1 MSGRIAA
8 SITSLVLLAPMMAL
22 SQSELVSTEPQPIQ
36 NATQSSPQ
44 TQNPTPEPPQTPLPG
59 APGATVIDPNE
70 PILHQTPRIMGV
82 LPNFTAV
89 DSNTQLPRLTT
100 REKFVVAMHDSVD
113 YSSFLL
119 VAALAG
125 KGLYYNAMPSLG
137 TGPAGYGRY
146 YWREF
151 TDQASG
157 TFFTEAI
164 YPTLTHEDPRYYTL
178 GKNGWFKRTT
188 YAITRTFVTKND
200 RGRSEFNVSEI
211 AGNASE
217 AALSNLY
224 YPASERGFTN
234 TATNFATQVVIT
246 ATANVLK
253 EYWPDIRKGL
263 FNGKNKSILV
273 RSDKSESQ

>member
-1 MSGRIAA
+1 MSGSIAA
-8 SITSLVLLAPMMAL
+8 SITSLVLLAPMMVL
-22 SQSELVSTEPQPIQ
+22 SQSPLAELVSTEPQPIQ
-36 NATQSSPQ
+36 NAPQSSPQ
-44 TQNPTPEPPQTPLPG
+44 TQSPTPGPRQTPLPD
-59 APGATVIDPNE
+59 APGAKVIDPNE
-70 PILHQTPRIMGV
+70 PILRQTPRIMGV

-89 DSNTQLPRLTT
+89 DSNIRLPRLTT

-125 KGLYYNAMPSLG
+125 KGLYSNAMPSLG

-151 TDQASG
+151 ADQVSG

-188 YAITRTFVTKND
+188 YAITRTVVTEND
-200 RGRSEFNVSEI
+200 RGTNEFNLSEI
-211 AGNASE
+211 GGNASE

-224 YPASERGFTN
+224 YPASERGFAN
-234 TATNFATQVVIT
+234 TATNFATQTVIT
-246 ATANVLK
+246 AAANVLK
-253 EYWPDIRKGL
+253 EFWPDIRKGL
-263 FNGKNKSILV
+263 FQGKNK
-273 RSDKSESQ
+273 

>member
-1 MSGRIAA
+1 MSGSIAA
-8 SITSLVLLAPMMAL
+8 SITSLLLLAPMMAL
-22 SQSELVSTEPQPIQ
+22 SQSPLAKLVSTEPQPIQ

-44 TQNPTPEPPQTPLPG
+44 TQNPTPGPPKTPPPG
-59 APGATVIDPNE
+59 APGAKVIDPNE
-70 PILHQTPRIMGV
+70 PILRQTPRIMGV

-125 KGLYYNAMPSLG
+125 KGLYSNAMPSLG

-151 TDQASG
+151 ADQVSG

-188 YAITRTFVTKND
+188 YAITRTVVTKND
-200 RGRSEFNVSEI
+200 RGRNEFNVSEI

-224 YPASERGFTN
+224 YPASERGFAN
-234 TATNFATQVVIT
+234 TATNFATQTVIT
-246 ATANVLK
+246 AAANVLK
-253 EYWPDIRKGL
+253 EFWPDIRKGL
-263 FNGKNKSILV
+263 FHGKNKYDPCAV
-273 RSDKSESQ
+273 R